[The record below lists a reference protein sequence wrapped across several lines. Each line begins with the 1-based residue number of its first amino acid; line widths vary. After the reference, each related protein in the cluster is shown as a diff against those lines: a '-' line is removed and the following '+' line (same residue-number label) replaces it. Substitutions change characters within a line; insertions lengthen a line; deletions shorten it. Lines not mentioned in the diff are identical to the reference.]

1 MKAWYQQSW
10 KEILEYLHVSEDG
23 RTPEEAERLL
33 EEKGEN
39 VLQESRKKTVLQVF
53 LSQFCDLL
61 VLILIAAALI
71 SALTKDVESTVVILA
86 VLVLNAVLGTV
97 QHQRA
102 EKSLDS
108 LKALSSPSVKVVRGG
123 QKIEIPSRKVVP
135 GDIVLLEAGDM
146 IVAKAE
152 TVKTEELETRY
163 ERYKGILKD
172 LTIMSDVFMRNVF
185 KKRECTEYVLQ
196 VIMNKKDLKVI
207 DQVLQKDYKNLQGR
221 SAILDCVARDSEGK
235 QMDVEIQQDNEGA
248 SPKRARYHSGLMDMN
263 TLNPGQDFDDLPESY
278 VIFITRD
285 DALGYGLPIYHI
297 DRKIEEVSEN
307 FKDEAHIIY
316 VNSKKQEDT
325 ELGRLMHDLHCKNAE
340 DMHSKIL
347 ADRVYE
353 LKETQKGVEFMCRE
367 MEQIYSEGIE
377 SGELKK
383 AKASALSMAADGM
396 KVDKIAHYL
405 NVSVQMVQKWID
417 ESMSV
422 AH

>member
-1 MKAWYQQSW
+1 M
-10 KEILEYLHVSEDG
+10 H
-23 RTPEEAERLL
+23 
-33 EEKGEN
+33 
-39 VLQESRKKTVLQVF
+39 
-53 LSQFCDLL
+53 
-61 VLILIAAALI
+61 
-71 SALTKDVESTVVILA
+71 
-86 VLVLNAVLGTV
+86 
-97 QHQRA
+97 
-102 EKSLDS
+102 
-108 LKALSSPSVKVVRGG
+108 
-123 QKIEIPSRKVVP
+123 
-135 GDIVLLEAGDM
+135 
-146 IVAKAE
+146 
-152 TVKTEELETRY
+152 
-163 ERYKGILKD
+163 
-172 LTIMSDVFMRNVF
+172 
-185 KKRECTEYVLQ
+185 
-196 VIMNKKDLKVI
+196 
-207 DQVLQKDYKNLQGR
+207 
-221 SAILDCVARDSEGK
+221 
-235 QMDVEIQQDNEGA
+235 
-248 SPKRARYHSGLMDMN
+248 
-263 TLNPGQDFDDLPESY
+263 
-278 VIFITRD
+278 
-285 DALGYGLPIYHI
+285 LGYGLPIYHI

-383 AKASALSMAADGM
+383 SKASALSMAADGM

>member
-1 MKAWYQQSW
+1 MLTIEEVKQ
-10 KEILEYLHVSEDG
+10 YLHLDSDAEDDYL
-23 RTPEEAERLL
+23 R
-33 EEKGEN
+33 
-39 VLQESRKKTVLQVF
+39 
-53 LSQFCDLL
+53 
-61 VLILIAAALI
+61 ILI
-71 SALTKDVESTVVILA
+71 ILA
-86 VLVLNAVLGTV
+86 GEMCENY
-97 QHQRA
+97 
-102 EKSLDS
+102 
-108 LKALSSPSVKVVRGG
+108 
-123 QKIEIPSRKVVP
+123 
-135 GDIVLLEAGDM
+135 
-146 IVAKAE
+146 
-152 TVKTEELETRY
+152 TRLAMPD
-163 ERYKGILKD
+163 E
-172 LTIMSDVFMRNVF
+172 
-185 KKRECTEYVLQ
+185 
-196 VIMNKKDLKVI
+196 
-207 DQVLQKDYKNLQGR
+207 
-221 SAILDCVARDSEGK
+221 
-235 QMDVEIQQDNEGA
+235 
-248 SPKRARYHSGLMDMN
+248 
-263 TLNPGQDFDDLPESY
+263 LPESY

-285 DALGYGLPIYHI
+285 DALGYGLPIYHV

-405 NVSVQMVQKWID
+405 NVSAQMVQKWID